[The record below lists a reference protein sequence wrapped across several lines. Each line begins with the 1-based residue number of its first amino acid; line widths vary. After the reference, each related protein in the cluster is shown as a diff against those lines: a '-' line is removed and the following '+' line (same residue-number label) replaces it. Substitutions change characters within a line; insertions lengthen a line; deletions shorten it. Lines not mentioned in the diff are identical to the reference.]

1 MNNNTELTPL
11 DRALAAGKDAS
22 TDTGEDILAYKQ
34 MVEDMPVAV
43 MTCDLETFEITYL
56 NKASLE
62 ALKTLEHVLPVR
74 ADQMLGQCI
83 DIFHKNPAHQRQL
96 LANPANLPHKA
107 HINVGDEVLDLLV
120 TALYDAQGR
129 YKGPMLTWSVIT
141 DQVKKDTETNKL
153 LQMLDQMPINV
164 MLADKDTFEITYINR
179 TSVDTL
185 APLANL
191 LPVPPNQLLG
201 QCIDIF
207 HKNPAHQ
214 RNLLSNPANLP
225 HNAKIQL
232 GDEILDLLVSPLTD
246 ENGGYIGPMLS
257 WNVVTEAVKAEEQTA
272 KLMQMLDQMPINVML
287 ADKDTFEIT
296 YINSTSVNTL
306 RPLANLLPVPPD
318 QLLGQC
324 IDIFHKNPAHQ
335 RNLLANANNL
345 PHNAM
350 IKLGDETLDLRVSAL
365 TDPAGNYI
373 GPMLSWNVVTQN
385 VQMAENVSSVV
396 DSVAAAS
403 TEMQHSA
410 ESMQATAETATSRTE
425 AVAAAA
431 EQLSSSISEIGR
443 QVSHSAGVAGGAVE
457 ESQRA
462 SQQIDGLAEAAQKIG
477 QVVDIIQD
485 IASQTHLLALN
496 ATIEAARAGDAG
508 KGFAVV
514 ASEVKS
520 LASQTASAT
529 EEISTQVAEIQGAT
543 KSAVD
548 SNEAITKTITEI
560 NEIASAIASAVE
572 EQNAATQEVS
582 SNITQVTEAA
592 GETGRIANDVLQA
605 ASELSQQAEM
615 LTGHVN
621 EFVQSMGSGG

>member
-431 EQLSSSISEIGR
+431 EQLSSSISR
-443 QVSHSAGVAGGAVE
+443 
-457 ESQRA
+457 
-462 SQQIDGLAEAAQKIG
+462 
-477 QVVDIIQD
+477 
-485 IASQTHLLALN
+485 
-496 ATIEAARAGDAG
+496 
-508 KGFAVV
+508 
-514 ASEVKS
+514 
-520 LASQTASAT
+520 
-529 EEISTQVAEIQGAT
+529 
-543 KSAVD
+543 KSAAKCRIRLV
-548 SNEAITKTITEI
+548 SPAAPWRNP
-560 NEIASAIASAVE
+560 SAPANRSTDWRKPPRRSARWSTSFRTSPVRP
-572 EQNAATQEVS
+572 TCW
-582 SNITQVTEAA
+582 
-592 GETGRIANDVLQA
+592 
-605 ASELSQQAEM
+605 
-615 LTGHVN
+615 H
-621 EFVQSMGSGG
+621 